1 MGKASGCGSKWGDRD
16 TGSKSQSDG
25 NLGNG
30 GKDKEWL
37 YRHMV
42 S

>member
-1 MGKASGCGSKWGDRD
+1 MHRGQD
-16 TGSKSQSDG
+16 TGSKSQSSD
-25 NLGNG
+25 NLDNG

-42 S
+42 SV